1 MIAPELLNILCCPE
15 THQPVTVAPREV
27 LDRVWSEKLP
37 DRRGL
42 PPTAPLEAGLLR
54 ADGAL
59 LYPVRADI
67 PIMLVDEA
75 IPLPPGGGG

>member
-1 MIAPELLNILCCPE
+1 MIAPELLSILCCPE
-15 THQPVTVAPREV
+15 THQPVSLAPAEV
-27 LDRVWSEKLP
+27 LDRVWTEKLP

-42 PPTAPLEAGLLR
+42 PPAVPLEGGLLR

-75 IPLPPGGGG
+75 IPLPPSGQ